1 MSEDRPLPSPVS
13 FVVTPHFERELPPSS
28 TPEDIDAWRR
38 RHLVAADPATVLG
51 ALLSRFE
58 GLSVEHAGVR
68 ATVRWFAT
76 LEYAGEKALVVLLAL
91 ATAEARAE
99 VLAMERGW
107 DRVFGVPVC
116 PDPEA
121 RMETLLRDTLDQRL
135 VDGALPEAYFFGA
148 ACEFLQGVA
157 PRLVG
162 EAPRESFGQW
172 LVEEGIRELAGDLGE
187 VALSAGQ
194 ARGQRLSVHLRVRD
208 ATLQPAKGGVWVTP
222 IVELRRVGARGNVLD
237 ATEQAVSLGFV
248 GTDAMFE
255 PLPDA
260 AARKAGLA
268 ALRRWRAGLAKRI
281 AKIPAS
287 EAKGLMPMDLPWGT
301 SPVELA
307 VRAVKRGAA

>member
-1 MSEDRPLPSPVS
+1 MSEERSLPRPVS
-13 FVVTPHFERELPPSS
+13 LVVTPHLEGELPPSS
-28 TPEDIDAWRR
+28 TPEEVDAWRR
-38 RHLVAADPATVLG
+38 RHHVAADRATVLG
-51 ALLSRFE
+51 ALLTRFE

-76 LEYAGEKALVVLLAL
+76 MEYAGERGLVVLLEL
-91 ATAEARAE
+91 ATAEARAA
-99 VLAMERGW
+99 VVALERGW
-107 DRVFGVPVC
+107 ERVFGVPVC

-121 RMETLLRDTLDQRL
+121 RMEALLRDTLDQCL
-135 VDGALPEAYFFGA
+135 VDGALPAAHFFGA
-148 ACEFLQGVA
+148 ACEFLQAVA

-162 EAPRESFGQW
+162 EAPPESLGRW
-172 LVEEGIRELAGDLGE
+172 LADEGIRELVGDLGE

-194 ARGQRLSVHLRVRD
+194 ARGQRLSVHLRVDD

-222 IVELRRVGARGNVLD
+222 TVELRRVGARGNVLD

-255 PLPDA
+255 ALPGSE
-260 AARKAGLA
+260 ARRAGLA

-287 EAKGLMPMDLPWGT
+287 EAKSAMPMDLPWGT

-307 VRAVKRGAA
+307 VRAVKRGVA